1 MGLPVFRQLVD
12 MVVERRG
19 DADIHLDGTGLA
31 VAVRGVGTAADAA
44 RLATDA
50 AAAERAAHRAAAPHR
65 RLSSGGRGRYSVGA
79 GAIEDG
85 DE

>member
-1 MGLPVFRQLVD
+1 MGLPVSRQLVD

-44 RLATDA
+44 RWQQMLRLLSEQPT
-50 AAAERAAHRAAAPHR
+50 EQLR
-65 RLSSGGRGRYSVGA
+65 RIGGCLVVA
-79 GAIEDG
+79 GAVILWVLAR
-85 DE
+85 